1 MGILGYEPSPYET
14 AGLCLALG
22 LALALVSLVA
32 NMVWE
37 AFKHCT
43 GRFTSHGVRR
53 CVACMEPAELGSPL
67 CARHAAISSMVRRRS
82 TGKAA

>member
-1 MGILGYEPSPYET
+1 MGILGYEPSSFEA

-43 GRFTSHGVRR
+43 GQFTSHGVRR
-53 CVACMEPAELGSPL
+53 CVACMAPAEPGSPL
-67 CARHAAISSMVRRRS
+67 CARHAAISNMVRRRH
-82 TGKAA
+82 TDRAA